1 MVSNSAPFSKINQLF
16 PAKKPLSERE
26 ALMELMSLEEGVTFS
41 SNKLADRFGWTRDKV
56 RTFLPKA
63 AETGLIK
70 ITKVINGIQIQH
82 PGDPQVAPRLH
93 TFLYNL
99 AVGLGVNDPQLIPSL
114 SPLNTQGA
122 SETAFAEILT
132 TYRSIIDKSIIDNKA
147 KCTPSLPKQIPLSL
161 TNDDRTHF
169 DLAAEGDGGKLPPA
183 PRAKPPLVPLAPVY
197 PRGSADS
204 HVRLSDSDLK
214 TLSEAFYGEGGD
226 WRLKYWVDRLNDYA
240 EMSPAKFAKY
250 KNHRAVIQTWDK
262 RKVESGCEW
271 TGVGPEGPGFYPTW
285 VVEKA
290 REALI
295 RDRDRNGDH

>member
-16 PAKKPLSERE
+16 PSTKPVTDRE
-26 ALMELMSLEEGVTFS
+26 ALMELMLIDYEETLTQ
-41 SNKLADRFGWTRDKV
+41 KDIADRFGWTRGKV
-56 RTFLPKA
+56 RSFLTKA
-63 AETGLIK
+63 LE
-70 ITKVINGIQIQH
+70 NGFIEIVKDSKPLRIQRPFYNHFTTILQ
-82 PGDPQVAPRLH
+82 P
-93 TFLYNL
+93 FLCSLNDI
-99 AVGLGVNDPQLIPSL
+99 LGVNHSHFTTILQPFYNHEP
-114 SPLNTQGA
+114 T
-122 SETAFAEILT
+122 ETALSKILT

-169 DLAAEGDGGKLPPA
+169 DLATEGEGGIHPPS
-183 PRAKPPLVPLAPVY
+183 PRAKPPSVPSAPVY

-204 HVRLSDSDLK
+204 HVRLSDADLK
-214 TLSEAFYGEGGD
+214 ILNEAFFGEGGE
-226 WRLKYWVDRLNDYA
+226 WRLNYWVDRLNDYA